1 MNSRRIA
8 STLVTTVIAVG
19 ILAGIWSFGAANR
32 AEAVIAII
40 KTKTTGEFGLAPGQT
55 ARINVL
61 NSGEI
66 RGFIVD
72 WKFLDATGRTV
83 SESREPVVI
92 PFGQAASFDLAFD
105 EAFPTEVVRTE
116 LRAVVT
122 LSVGRNVV
130 VTGEVFDVS
139 TGKTTAT
146 QVFEDCACGAQ

>member
-40 KTKTTGEFGLAPGQT
+40 KTTGMFGLAPGQT

-66 RGFIVD
+66 RGFIVE

-83 SESREPVVI
+83 AESREPVFI
-92 PFGQAASFDLAFD
+92 PFGQAASFDLSFD

-122 LSVGRNVV
+122 LSVRRSVV